1 MNTFGRIFRLTT
13 FGESHGVAIGGVIDG
28 CPPGI
33 EIDMEAI
40 AFAIERRKGKGGIT
54 TARAESDT
62 PHFLS
67 GLFEGKTTGTP
78 IAFVIPN
85 KTQESSDYDHL
96 REVFRP
102 SHADYTYAVK
112 YGVRDHRGGGRASAR
127 ETVVRVVAG
136 EIAAQIL
143 RKEGIEVSAYTAR
156 VGEKSLPSMYY
167 DGVSRA
173 LLRER
178 RVGCPDADLDREM
191 FEYLTEVR
199 AGGNTVGGVVGVSIT
214 GVPAGVGS
222 PLYEKLEARLASAM
236 LSIGASKGVEIGD
249 GFAMAEMKG
258 SDANDQMRSDGKRV
272 RATTNHSGGIQGG
285 ISNGEEIRLRVA
297 FKPIASI
304 ALSQKTVSTSG
315 KEVELSISG
324 RHDASVFPRV
334 LPVVEA
340 MASLVILD
348 ELLCQRIYEKQRGDG
363 ATLI

>member
-13 FGESHGVAIGGVIDG
+13 FGESHGAAIGGVIDG
-28 CPPGI
+28 CPPGM
-33 EIDMEAI
+33 EIDMDAI
-40 AFAIERRKGKGGIT
+40 AQSIERRKGKGGIT
-54 TARAESDT
+54 TARSESDI

-67 GLFEGKTTGTP
+67 GIFEGKTTGTP
-78 IAFVIPN
+78 IAFVIQN
-85 KTQESSDYDHL
+85 KTQESKDYDHL
-96 REVFRP
+96 KDVFRP
-102 SHADYTYAVK
+102 SHADYTYAMK

-143 RKEGIEVSAYTAR
+143 RKEGINIVAYTAR
-156 VGEKSLPSMYY
+156 VGEKALPNMYY
-167 DGVSRA
+167 DGVSRDH
-173 LLRER
+173 LSGSM
-178 RVGCPDADLDREM
+178 VGCPDAESDKEM
-191 FEYLTEVR
+191 FAYLSDIR
-199 AGGNTVGGVVGVSIT
+199 AGGNTVGGIVAVCIT

-249 GFAMAEMKG
+249 GFAMAEMRG
-258 SDANDQMRSDGKRV
+258 SDANDQMRSESGAV
-272 RATTNHSGGIQGG
+272 RAATNHSGGIQGG

-304 ALSQKTVSTSG
+304 SLAQKTVNTEG
-315 KEVELSISG
+315 KDVDLSITG

-340 MASLVILD
+340 MASLVIID
-348 ELLCQRIYEKQRGDG
+348 ELLCQRLYARID
-363 ATLI
+363 

>member
-13 FGESHGVAIGGVIDG
+13 FGESHGTAIGGVIDG

-33 EIDMEAI
+33 EIDMDSI
-40 AFAIERRKGKGGIT
+40 AQAIERRKGKGGIT
-54 TARAESDT
+54 TARSESDI

-67 GLFEGKTTGTP
+67 GIFEGKTTGTP
-78 IAFVIPN
+78 IAFVIQN
-85 KTQESSDYDHL
+85 KTQASKDYDHL
-96 REVFRP
+96 KEVFRP
-102 SHADYTYAVK
+102 SHADYTYAMK

-143 RKEGIEVSAYTAR
+143 RKEGIEVIAYTAR
-156 VGEKSLPSMYY
+156 VGEKALPTMYY
-167 DGVSRA
+167 EGVSRA
-173 LLRER
+173 LLMGSM
-178 RVGCPDADLDREM
+178 VGCPDATLDGEM
-191 FEYLTEVR
+191 YAYLSDVR
-199 AGGNTVGGVVGVSIT
+199 AAGNTVGGIVGVSIT

-258 SDANDQMRSDGKRV
+258 SDANDQMTSEGGMV
-272 RATTNHSGGIQGG
+272 RTTTNHSGGIQGG

-304 ALSQKTVSTSG
+304 ALAQKTVNTEG
-315 KEVELSISG
+315 KDVDLSISG

-348 ELLCQRIYEKQRGDG
+348 EMLCQRLHI
-363 ATLI
+363 

>member
-13 FGESHGVAIGGVIDG
+13 FGESHGTAIGGVIDG

-33 EIDMEAI
+33 EIDMDSI
-40 AFAIERRKGKGGIT
+40 AQAIERRKGKGGIT
-54 TARAESDT
+54 TARSESDI
-62 PHFLS
+62 PHFVS

-78 IAFVIPN
+78 IAFVIQN
-85 KTQESSDYDHL
+85 KTQESKDYDHL
-96 REVFRP
+96 KEVFRP
-102 SHADYTYAVK
+102 SHADYTYAMK

-143 RKEGIEVSAYTAR
+143 RKEGIEIVAYTSR
-156 VGEKSLPSMYY
+156 VGEKSLPTMYY
-167 DGVSRA
+167 DDVRRTD
-173 LLRER
+173 LLGRM
-178 RVGCPDADLDREM
+178 VGCPDAEM
-191 FEYLTEVR
+191 DGEMYTYLSDVR
-199 AGGNTVGGVVGVSIT
+199 AAGNTVGGIVGVSIT

-236 LSIGASKGVEIGD
+236 MSIGASKGVEIGD

-258 SDANDQMRSDGKRV
+258 SDANDQMRAEGSSV

-304 ALSQKTVSTSG
+304 ALAQKTVNTEG
-315 KEVELSISG
+315 KDVDLNISG

-348 ELLCQRIYEKQRGDG
+348 ELLCQRLYS
-363 ATLI
+363 

>member
-13 FGESHGVAIGGVIDG
+13 FGESHGTAIGGVIDG

-33 EIDMEAI
+33 EIDMDSI
-40 AFAIERRKGKGGIT
+40 AQAIERRKGKGGIT
-54 TARAESDT
+54 TARSESDI
-62 PHFLS
+62 PHFVS

-78 IAFVIPN
+78 IAFVIQN
-85 KTQESSDYDHL
+85 KTQESKDYDHL
-96 REVFRP
+96 KEVFRP
-102 SHADYTYAVK
+102 SHADYTYAMK

-143 RKEGIEVSAYTAR
+143 RKEGIEIVAYTSR
-156 VGEKSLPSMYY
+156 VGEKSLPTMYY
-167 DGVSRA
+167 DDVRRTD
-173 LLRER
+173 LLGRM
-178 RVGCPDADLDREM
+178 VGCPDAEM
-191 FEYLTEVR
+191 DGEMYTYLSDVR
-199 AGGNTVGGVVGVSIT
+199 AAGNTVGGIVGVSIT

-236 LSIGASKGVEIGD
+236 MSIGASKGVEIGD

-258 SDANDQMRSDGKRV
+258 SDANDQMRAEGSSV

-304 ALSQKTVSTSG
+304 ALAQKTVNTEG
-315 KEVELSISG
+315 KDVGLNISG

-348 ELLCQRIYEKQRGDG
+348 ELLCQRLYS
-363 ATLI
+363 

>member
-13 FGESHGVAIGGVIDG
+13 FGESHGTAIGGVIDG

-33 EIDMEAI
+33 EIDMGSI
-40 AFAIERRKGKGGIT
+40 AQAIERRKGKGGIT
-54 TARAESDT
+54 TARSESDI
-62 PHFLS
+62 PHFVS

-78 IAFVIPN
+78 IAFVIQN
-85 KTQESSDYDHL
+85 KTQESKDYDHL
-96 REVFRP
+96 KEVFRP
-102 SHADYTYAVK
+102 SHADYTYAMK

-143 RKEGIEVSAYTAR
+143 RKEGIEIVAYTAR
-156 VGEKSLPSMYY
+156 VGEKSLPTMYY
-167 DGVSRA
+167 DDVRRTD
-173 LLRER
+173 LLGRM
-178 RVGCPDADLDREM
+178 VGCPDAEM
-191 FEYLTEVR
+191 DGEMYTYLSDVR
-199 AGGNTVGGVVGVSIT
+199 AAGNTVGGIVGVSIT

-236 LSIGASKGVEIGD
+236 MSIGASKGVEIGD

-258 SDANDQMRSDGKRV
+258 SDANDQMRAEGSSV

-304 ALSQKTVSTSG
+304 ALAQKTVNTEG
-315 KEVELSISG
+315 KDVDLSISG

-348 ELLCQRIYEKQRGDG
+348 ELLCQRLYS
-363 ATLI
+363 